1 MNQLADPFFLRKALA
16 KHSRHPLSMVTTT
29 SSLAL
34 AQMQTSKTSLRTFR
48 FKCHLN
54 GWFFDLNQ
62 ACTADEVALSRAI
75 NEPVAFVR
83 RYLRRAVLKDRIG
96 IVGQEIL
103 PKMGLVRDHRSWL
116 CEAGQL
122 IQERDS
128 VFGFQTAYPSIG
140 FAGDFSALVLKHAL
154 GATLTQVCIL
164 LALWEA
170 KIVFRGS
177 ELTASDLA
185 VRLGLCKSTLS
196 TAIMG
201 LVTSEQLLARADP
214 NDDRIV
220 LLSLRLDK
228 AWVQEQQDLIR
239 SYLQNLSVHSSA
251 LG

>member
-1 MNQLADPFFLRKALA
+1 MNQLADSFILRQALP
-16 KHSRHPLSMVTTT
+16 KRSRHALSMVTTM

-34 AQMQTSKTSLRTFR
+34 AQMQTSKTSLRTYR
-48 FKCHLN
+48 LKCHLMSR
-54 GWFFDLNQ
+54 FFDLNK
-62 ACTADEVALSRAI
+62 ACTADEAKLGREV

-83 RYLRRAVLKDRIG
+83 RYLRQAVLKDRIE
-96 IVGQEIL
+96 IIGQEIW
-103 PKMGLVRDHRSWL
+103 PKTGLVRDHREWF
-116 CEAGQL
+116 CKAGQF
-122 IQERDS
+122 IQERES
-128 VFGFQTAYPSIG
+128 AFGFQTAYPSIG
-140 FAGDFSALVLKHAL
+140 FAGDFSGFVLKHAPA
-154 GATLTQVCIL
+154 ATLTHVCIL

-170 KIVFRGS
+170 KIVFRRS
-177 ELTASDLA
+177 ELTARDLA
-185 VRLGLCKSTLS
+185 SRLGLCKSTLS

-239 SYLQNLSVHSSA
+239 SYLQKLSVHSSA